1 MRVGRER
8 LTGLDEGV
16 GLGDAL
22 PTKGG
27 KREGRNG
34 GKEREK
40 ASRSE
45 RKGEGVTRQKGRE

>member
-1 MRVGRER
+1 MGRER